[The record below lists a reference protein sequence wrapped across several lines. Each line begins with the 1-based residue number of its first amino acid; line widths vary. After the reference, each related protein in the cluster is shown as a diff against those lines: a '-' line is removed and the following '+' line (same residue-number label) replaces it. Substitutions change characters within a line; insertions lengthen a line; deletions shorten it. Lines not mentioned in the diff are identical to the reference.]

1 MSGSVVFWSAI
12 ALLVFWAVGAHNRL
26 VRLRGL
32 AMQAFA
38 RLHLEF
44 AQQAELLERCLDAA
58 AQSFSASRP
67 AELQDGASARWAAL
81 AGATAQFRASLAVAK
96 TRPLDGG
103 AVAAL
108 AAALTV
114 LTAAWTRLCDECHDL
129 AGEPMPASVLERWA
143 LLAHQANTARADFNS
158 TVDAYNAAAQE
169 FPAVL
174 VAWLFGFQRARPL

>member
-1 MSGSVVFWSAI
+1 MSGSIVFWSTL

-26 VRLRGL
+26 VRLRGS

-44 AQQAELLERCLDAA
+44 AQQAELLERCLDSV

-67 AELQDGASARWAAL
+67 AEVHDGASARWATL
-81 AGATAQFRASLAVAK
+81 SGATAQFRASLAATR

-114 LTAAWTRLCDECHDL
+114 LTTAWTRVCDECHDL
-129 AGEPMPASVLERWA
+129 AGEPIPASVLDRWT
-143 LLAHQANTARADFNS
+143 LLTHQAATACVDFNTAVN
-158 TVDAYNAAAQE
+158 AYNAAVQE